1 MVDTFK
7 DILNASF
14 SSTDVSLMIGIAK
27 VVTLLPEEITAV
39 SVVLSKSVPANIIS
53 EIQEARIKV

>member
-1 MVDTFK
+1 
-7 DILNASF
+7 
-14 SSTDVSLMIGIAK
+14 MIGIAK